1 MQNFNIDRIDA
12 HTLRV
17 FLKVIETGSVT
28 KAAEFFEINQSTASH
43 SLEKLRFAIGD
54 TLFVRS
60 GRGLVPTSAALA
72 VAPRASDIVSRI
84 ESLVYSDLF
93 NPNEDKRT
101 ITIAANVTEFCLELS
116 ELIRQLKTAIPK
128 APLRLIELGSRGN
141 LENLL
146 NNEIADIAIS
156 VQAEDNPVTLGR
168 HVLTS
173 DPLRIFYDAKFR
185 TPIKTIEEY
194 FEAEHASLDFGG
206 AKKST
211 VTKIVSKMQ
220 GTRNMAIG
228 VANVYALS
236 SIIQG
241 SRYIATM
248 QERLK
253 HSVFSEL
260 NHVDCPFEC
269 KPVKFE
275 LVWHKRHELDSR
287 NILLREL
294 AISVFT
300 EFNKE
305 YFG

>member
-43 SLEKLRFAIGD
+43 SLEKLKLAIGD

-60 GRGLVPTSAALA
+60 GRGLEPTSAALA

-93 NPNEDKRT
+93 NSSQDKRT
-101 ITIAANVTEFCLELS
+101 ITIAANVTELCFELT
-116 ELIRQLKTAIPK
+116 ELMRKLKVAIPK
-128 APLRLIELGSRGN
+128 APLRLIELGSREN
-141 LENLL
+141 LEALL
-146 NNEIADIAIS
+146 QNEIADISVS
-156 VQAEDNPVTLGR
+156 VQSEGNPATLSR

-173 DPLRIFYDAKFR
+173 DPLRIFYDAKSR
-185 TPIKTIEEY
+185 KPIKTIEEY

-206 AKKST
+206 TRKST
-211 VTKIVSKMQ
+211 VTKMVSKMD
-220 GTRNMAIG
+220 GTRKMAIG
-228 VANVYALS
+228 VANVYALAS
-236 SIIQG
+236 TIKG

-248 QERLK
+248 PERLK
-253 HSVFSEL
+253 HTVFSEL
-260 NHVDCPFEC
+260 EFVECPFES

-275 LVWHKRHELDSR
+275 MVWHKRHELDPR
-287 NILLREL
+287 NILLREI
-294 AISVFT
+294 ASRVFT
-300 EFNKE
+300 EFNQRF
-305 YFG
+305 FG